1 MRHPAFPCIVLP
13 VNDRIFRKNRDRHR
27 AILPIRRYIIR
38 PLLALLPIFLFAGVA
53 SLYASGG
60 ETISPRFGTW
70 WSLLPPLVAI
80 GLALLTR
87 EVLLSLFSGVWIGA
101 WILAG
106 FDPFAGTAHSLS
118 LLLDAM
124 ANRDHAAIILFSLLL
139 SGMVGIM
146 SRSGGT
152 LGVVERLSQFA
163 QNRFRGQLMIWLS
176 SFAVFFDDYANTL
189 IRGNA
194 LRPMSDRLL
203 ISREKLAYII
213 DSTAAPLAVS
223 AVITTWIGFEITQI
237 RNAFETMAASAS
249 SPEHAAQ
256 LQAGADSA
264 FMIFLHS
271 VPYLFYPILALLFVL
286 MVILMNRDFG
296 PMLQAERRAVSGGGV
311 LRPGSVPAADT
322 SVRSLQP
329 KPGVSA
335 RWPNAA
341 FPILTVIL
349 VAAAGLYRTG
359 VEGLP
364 PDERSL
370 AMIIGGADPFR
381 ALLWASFS
389 GCLVAL
395 LLPVQQRILS
405 TGEAL
410 EALLGGMQSMLIA
423 MAILILAWGLG
434 SVTELAGTGPYLASL
449 LQETLPLTLLPGL
462 VFLIA
467 SLIAF
472 ATGTSWGTM
481 AILFPIVIPLA
492 VNMGAGVGPVDG
504 QMYAILLGSISSV
517 MGGAVFGDHCSPI
530 SDTTVLSSMS
540 SACDLIDHVRT
551 QLPYALLIA
560 FVALLVGEL
569 PAAFNWIHPLAGMG
583 AGLVLLYLFLRFFGE
598 NPEEL

>member
-1 MRHPAFPCIVLP
+1 M
-13 VNDRIFRKNRDRHR
+13 
-27 AILPIRRYIIR
+27 
-38 PLLALLPIFLFAGVA
+38 PIFLFAGGA

-60 ETISPRFGTW
+60 EMAVPSVRFGTW

-87 EVLLSLFSGVWIGA
+87 EVILSLFSGVWIGA

-139 SGMVGIM
+139 GGMVGIM

-152 LGVVERLSQFA
+152 LGVVERLSRFA
-163 QNRFRGQLMIWLS
+163 QDRFRGQLMIWLS

-286 MVILMNRDFG
+286 MVILTNRDFG

-329 KPGVSA
+329 KPGVPA

-341 FPILTVIL
+341 LPILTVIL
-349 VAAAGLYRTG
+349 VAAVGLYRTG
-359 VEGLP
+359 IEGLP

-395 LLPVQQRILS
+395 LLPVQQRILT

-434 SVTELAGTGPYLASL
+434 SVTELAGTGPYLTSL

-598 NPEEL
+598 NPEDS